1 MHHYKSRVVD
11 WIRLLF
17 DFEALIR
24 GPQSNTIQVRRF
36 PVGML
41 EISTIKLS
49 LIKFIYSEMA
59 IKFCEIFTLLLSYIV
74 PVRSKEKILQNFV
87 AFSEYMNFN
96 INLLKL

>member
-41 EISTIKLS
+41 EISKLS
-49 LIKFIYSEMA
+49 LIKFIYSEIA

-87 AFSEYMNFN
+87 ALS
-96 INLLKL
+96 

>member
-41 EISTIKLS
+41 EISKLS
-49 LIKFIYSEMA
+49 LIKFIYSEIA

-87 AFSEYMNFN
+87 ALAEYMNFN
-96 INLLKL
+96 RHLNI

>member
-41 EISTIKLS
+41 EISKLS
-49 LIKFIYSEMA
+49 LIKFIYSEIA

-96 INLLKL
+96 RHLNI